1 MVEPG
6 SLCDK
11 IYILP
16 LIVLVWLNIINRRD
30 ICRINLYLISLFDV
44 YVQSGS
50 VKTGISS
57 AIGFLSYDIQIFGY
71 CSLVPRSSNDS
82 QAHLKF
88 CFAKGACS
96 LLNHV
101 LTQPDSKCL
110 AAV

>member
-1 MVEPG
+1 MQLRVG
-6 SLCDK
+6 WMHLT
-11 IYILP
+11 
-16 LIVLVWLNIINRRD
+16 
-30 ICRINLYLISLFDV
+30 LF
-44 YVQSGS
+44 
-50 VKTGISS
+50 
-57 AIGFLSYDIQIFGY
+57 FCY

>member
-1 MVEPG
+1 MIVTYTSILSESTCFIHEFIIYQGNVEM
-6 SLCDK
+6 
-11 IYILP
+11 
-16 LIVLVWLNIINRRD
+16 
-30 ICRINLYLISLFDV
+30 IS
-44 YVQSGS
+44 
-50 VKTGISS
+50 
-57 AIGFLSYDIQIFGY
+57 Y